1 MVSVVSDDVARQR
14 HLSTWNDLWHDIL
27 KYRQS
32 AFRALFAKNDQLQES
47 LNSIAPQRTRKQPK
61 KTPLPLWK
69 FAQAR
74 VLHAESCPWRR
85 QRKERV
91 QLSRSELYN
100 NAMYVHL
107 CTKRLAARVYEPRP
121 QRRNEKDFHSSC
133 GNLHNYAF
141 PILWVLL
148 AAENASRTCNSVVHN
163 CTILRSCFSLKRTVN
178 CKMSTDSTASQPTRK
193 QTKKTPLH
201 KDACNFLGVILIAEN
216 AGRSRCSKVCTA
228 AMTFLKRILTV
239 LWRNARPDIITS
251 THRCRL
257 KAKRGLY
264 SED

>member
-1 MVSVVSDDVARQR
+1 MTPRQKARQFEWSQRRVKPVEESIAQRMVSVVSDDVARQR

-100 NAMYVHL
+100 NAMYDVVRPSVHKTA
-107 CTKRLAARVYEPRP
+107 CCK
-121 QRRNEKDFHSSC
+121 
-133 GNLHNYAF
+133 G
-141 PILWVLL
+141 
-148 AAENASRTCNSVVHN
+148 
-163 CTILRSCFSLKRTVN
+163 LR
-178 CKMSTDSTASQPTRK
+178 
-193 QTKKTPLH
+193 
-201 KDACNFLGVILIAEN
+201 
-216 AGRSRCSKVCTA
+216 TA
-228 AMTFLKRILTV
+228 ASKKKRKGLPQL
-239 LWRNARPDIITS
+239 LWKFAQLRVSHSVSSP
-251 THRCRL
+251 RCRERKSNVQL
-257 KAKRGLY
+257 RR
-264 SED
+264 S